1 MGNIIPSDKGG
12 LMITVDKPASLDGA
26 KLIDELI
33 AAGCT
38 FTKEDAD
45 SHLGKAA
52 PLVNDEGKL
61 VLFVKPSDLAKA
73 AAVVKAHTA

>member
-1 MGNIIPSDKGG
+1 
-12 LMITVDKPASLDGA
+12 MITVDKPASLDGA

-38 FTKEDAD
+38 FTKEDAN

-52 PLVNDEGKL
+52 PFINDEGKL
-61 VLFVKPSDLAKA
+61 VLFIKPSDLDAAKEVINNHLA
-73 AAVVKAHTA
+73 

>member
-1 MGNIIPSDKGG
+1 
-12 LMITVDKPASLDGA
+12 MITVNKPAKLDGA

-38 FTKEDAD
+38 FTREDKD

-52 PLVNDEGKL
+52 PFVNDENKL
-61 VLFVKPSDLAKA
+61 ILFVKATDLDA
-73 AAVVKAHTA
+73 ATAVVKAHTA

>member
-1 MGNIIPSDKGG
+1 
-12 LMITVDKPASLDGA
+12 MITVDMPSSLDGA

-38 FTKEDAD
+38 FTKEDAH

-52 PLVNDEGKL
+52 PFINEEGKL
-61 VLFVKPSDLAKA
+61 ILFVKPSDLASA
-73 AAVVKAHTA
+73 SAVVAAHNS